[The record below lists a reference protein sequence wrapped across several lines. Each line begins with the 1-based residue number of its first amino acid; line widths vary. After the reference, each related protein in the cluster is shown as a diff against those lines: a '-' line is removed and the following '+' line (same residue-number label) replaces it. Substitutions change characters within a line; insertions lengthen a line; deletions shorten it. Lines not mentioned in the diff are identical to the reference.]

1 MILSSLDTVCT
12 DKLGVRTEKGILKH
26 RKKVKEETMPI
37 MVCNGSRAIKLIET
51 QMLKNLGKWLKSL
64 FVLIC
69 FIDSNVPN
77 TCVYITEKLRKK
89 VLSQWF

>member
-1 MILSSLDTVCT
+1 MENCAYLRKNPGYAPA

-51 QMLKNLGKWLKSL
+51 QMLKNLGK
-64 FVLIC
+64 
-69 FIDSNVPN
+69 
-77 TCVYITEKLRKK
+77 
-89 VLSQWF
+89 